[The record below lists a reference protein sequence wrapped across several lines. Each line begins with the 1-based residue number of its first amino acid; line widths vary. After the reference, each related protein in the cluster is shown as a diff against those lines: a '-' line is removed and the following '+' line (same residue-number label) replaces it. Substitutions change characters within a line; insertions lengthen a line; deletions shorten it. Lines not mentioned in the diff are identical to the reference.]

1 MAVLMKPA
9 IQLCILFLGLA
20 ACTQTGGDLA
30 ADAVATADPT
40 GFAGGAISQARAFRN
55 GSDEPDDA
63 GFDLSSV
70 GVPLQEVARGNTSRQ
85 NLMAGVK
92 SRLTNMRNE
101 MVARQAM
108 SIASTIAGAAM
119 SGGVGL
125 AAAAPSL
132 VMQAASSGAAMGA
145 MGSAEGQIDQ
155 AMQQAE
161 AQRAAERVVPDED
174 RPAEAQAILSI
185 VNGPGGRSAAWQNP
199 QTGSSGRVTI
209 RQTSAVPG
217 GIRCRLVEQEW
228 KRAGVHRKSGMTVCA
243 QNGVWFD
250 LS

>member
-1 MAVLMKPA
+1 
-9 IQLCILFLGLA
+9 
-20 ACTQTGGDLA
+20 
-30 ADAVATADPT
+30 
-40 GFAGGAISQARAFRN
+40 
-55 GSDEPDDA
+55 
-63 GFDLSSV
+63 
-70 GVPLQEVARGNTSRQ
+70 
-85 NLMAGVK
+85 
-92 SRLTNMRNE
+92 MRNE
-101 MVARQAM
+101 MVTRQAM

-132 VMQAASSGAAMGA
+132 VMQAASTGVAMGA

-155 AMQQAE
+155 AIQQAE
-161 AQRAAERVVPDED
+161 AQRAAERVIPDED
-174 RPAEAQAILSI
+174 RPAEAQAILSV

-209 RQTSAVPG
+209 RQASPVPG

-228 KRAGVHRKSGMTVCA
+228 KRGGERRKSGMTVCT

>member
-1 MAVLMKPA
+1 M
-9 IQLCILFLGLA
+9 LFLGLA
-20 ACTQTGGDLA
+20 ACTQSGGDVA
-30 ADAVATADPT
+30 ADTAAAADPT
-40 GFAGGAISQARAFRN
+40 GIASGAISQARAFRDE
-55 GSDEPDDA
+55 SDEPDAA
-63 GFDLSSV
+63 GFDLVSV
-70 GVPLQEVARGNTSRQ
+70 GVPLQEVARGNTNRQ

-92 SRLTNMRNE
+92 SRLTNMRNA

-108 SIASTIAGAAM
+108 GIASTVAGAAM

-132 VMQAASSGAAMGA
+132 VMQAASTGVAMGA
-145 MGSAEGQIDQ
+145 MQSAEAQIDQ
-155 AMQQAE
+155 AMQQAD
-161 AQRAAERVVPDED
+161 ARRAAERIVPDED
-174 RPAEAQAILSI
+174 RPAEAKAILSI

-199 QTGSSGRVTI
+199 QTGASGRVTI
-209 RQTSAVPG
+209 RQATAIPG

-228 KRAGVHRKSGMTVCA
+228 KRAGEHRKSGMTVCS

>member
-1 MAVLMKPA
+1 MKPS
-9 IQLCILFLGLA
+9 IPLCVLFLGLA
-20 ACTQTGGDLA
+20 ACTQTGGDVA
-30 ADAVATADPT
+30 ADAVSAADPT
-40 GFAGGAISQARAFRN
+40 GIAGGAISQVRAFRDE
-55 GSDEPDDA
+55 SDEPDTA
-63 GFDLSSV
+63 GFDLASV
-70 GVPLQEVARGNTSRQ
+70 GVPLQEVAQGNTSRR

-92 SRLTNMRNE
+92 SRLTDMRNA

-108 SIASTIAGAAM
+108 SIASTVAGAAM

-132 VMQAASSGAAMGA
+132 VMQAASTGVAMGA
-145 MGSAEGQIDQ
+145 MHSAEGQIDQ

-161 AQRAAERVVPDED
+161 AQRAAERIVPEED

-185 VNGPGGRSAAWQNP
+185 VNGSGGRSAAWQNP
-199 QTGSSGRVTI
+199 QTGASGRVSI
-209 RQTSAVPG
+209 RRTTAIPG
-217 GIRCRLVEQEW
+217 GIRCRIVEREW
-228 KRAGVHRKSGMTVCA
+228 KRSGERRKGGMTVCN